1 MISFLLVEELKKIEK
16 SELPIMQNNTISTI
30 ITLFLLFL
38 KKSYIFLTHFH
49 HNSNELKKS
58 PNLITIKTMK
68 ITQINKNLGFIEK
81 FL

>member
-38 KKSYIFLTHFH
+38 KIW
-49 HNSNELKKS
+49 
-58 PNLITIKTMK
+58 
-68 ITQINKNLGFIEK
+68 G
-81 FL
+81 

>member
-38 KKSYIFLTHFH
+38 KKSYIFLTHFND
-49 HNSNELKKS
+49 NSNELKKS

-68 ITQINKNLGFIEK
+68 ITQIKT
-81 FL
+81 